1 MWHVIRASQ
10 NAFWRENELGFFS
23 FYADPVLSKPN
34 PCIRTLYNYWLS
46 QETLTATAAC
56 FQSILLSIPIIN
68 CRNSYYLLLFLRFRV
83 FNGDLYTWKFRRCR
97 RWIPS
102 LTCID
107 LGFFSS
113 IALQSLIAT

>member
-1 MWHVIRASQ
+1 ML
-10 NAFWRENELGFFS
+10 LGLLRMHFGGKMSWVFS
-23 FYADPVLSKPN
+23 FHADPVLSNPN
-34 PCIRTLYNYWLS
+34 PCIWTLYNYLLS

-68 CRNSYYLLLFLRFRV
+68 CRNSYYLLLFLRIRV

-107 LGFFSS
+107 LGFFF
-113 IALQSLIAT
+113 